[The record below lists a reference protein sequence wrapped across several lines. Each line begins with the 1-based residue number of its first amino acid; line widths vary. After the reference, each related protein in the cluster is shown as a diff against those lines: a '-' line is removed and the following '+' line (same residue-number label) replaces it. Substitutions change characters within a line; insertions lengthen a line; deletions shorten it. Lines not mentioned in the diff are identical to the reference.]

1 MSLTI
6 ISNIVVSILCVGVLI
21 QVTRMS
27 LALRTLQRSD
37 IGETVAALDHATA
50 RATATLA
57 EFQRALAAE
66 SAANHR
72 SLSSGEALRDELS
85 VMVGVGNNIAD
96 RIMEAAATVAT
107 PHWAAVPEGAGDEG
121 VVEDSA
127 PDEGAEPAD
136 IDEPEREPA
145 MAGGGR

>member
-27 LALRTLQRSD
+27 LALSTLQRSD

-66 SAANHR
+66 SAANQR

-85 VMVGVGNNIAD
+85 VMVGIGNNIAD
-96 RIMEAAATVAT
+96 RIMDAAATVAT
-107 PHWAAVPEGAGDEG
+107 PHWADAP
-121 VVEDSA
+121 DSA
-127 PDEGAEPAD
+127 SEDGAATEAMAEDGAEPAD
-136 IDEPEREPA
+136 MDEPERELVL
-145 MAGGGR
+145 AGGER

>member
-57 EFQRALAAE
+57 EFQRVLAAE

-72 SLSSGEALRDELS
+72 SLASGEALRDELS
-85 VMVGVGNNIAD
+85 VMVGIGNNIAD

-107 PHWAAVPEGAGDEG
+107 PNWADAPERANDEDAASEI
-121 VVEDSA
+121 VAD
-127 PDEGAEPAD
+127 DGAEPAD
-136 IDEPEREPA
+136 MDEPERELV
-145 MAGGGR
+145 MAGGDR